1 MREFLEGLT
10 FSSCSTF
17 VVLAA
22 GDIGAKYALG
32 LPGLGILILGPI
44 ELSVKMRLDFS
55 FQHSL
60 LKVFEFTFDQ
70 LILFMNTFKFKFVV
84 VLISSNS
91 IKHLI
96 RRVWF

>member
-1 MREFLEGLT
+1 MQLFIFLPPVKFPSFSIEPAHNISMREFLEGLT

-44 ELSVKMRLDFS
+44 ELSVKMRLNFS

-60 LKVFEFTFDQ
+60 
-70 LILFMNTFKFKFVV
+70 
-84 VLISSNS
+84 
-91 IKHLI
+91 
-96 RRVWF
+96 

>member
-60 LKVFEFTFDQ
+60 FEGE
-70 LILFMNTFKFKFVV
+70 KC
-84 VLISSNS
+84 SNS
-91 IKHLI
+91 LLTN
-96 RRVWF
+96 